1 MTKKEIKRALEICL
15 CDSVDGVYKSCEDCP
30 LFNKSGDCSKEL
42 CDETLKQIL
51 KENEPAPAGTDT
63 SSNHKNT
70 TTLDDTAKL
79 EICQEKL
86 LKIWGRNTDV
96 LGHCIDICDMIH
108 SVSEMI
114 RTVLDV
120 LNDLEKLGD
129 NNAN

>member
-1 MTKKEIKRALEICL
+1 MVTARFVIK
-15 CDSVDGVYKSCEDCP
+15 SV
-30 LFNKSGDCSKEL
+30 
-42 CDETLKQIL
+42 LKFFAKFIIDNFD

-63 SSNHKNT
+63 SSKNKKST
-70 TTLDDTAKL
+70 TFDDTANL
-79 EICQEKL
+79 AICQEKL

-120 LNDLEKLGD
+120 LNDLDKAGD
-129 NNAN
+129 DNANQ

>member
-1 MTKKEIKRALEICL
+1 MTKEKIIEMAKQCVESDGNCASCKWRDHAG
-15 CDSVDGVYKSCEDCP
+15 CDVDFAEYIID
-30 LFNKSGDCSKEL
+30 
-42 CDETLKQIL
+42 
-51 KENEPAPAGTDT
+51 KENEPAPSGNDT

-129 NNAN
+129 TNAN

>member
-1 MTKKEIKRALEICL
+1 MKLTKDELTKSLEICGKGEGCEGCPMDSPNNACTDILLKNAL
-15 CDSVDGVYKSCEDCP
+15 CY
-30 LFNKSGDCSKEL
+30 
-42 CDETLKQIL
+42 L
-51 KENEPAPAGTDT
+51 KENEPAPSGNDT

-129 NNAN
+129 TNAN

>member
-1 MTKKEIKRALEICL
+1 MTKEEILKAAEHCTIEYSGNC
-15 CDSVDGVYKSCEDCP
+15 SGCP
-30 LFNKSGDCSKEL
+30 LSGKGCISIF
-42 CDETLKQIL
+42 TQYIIN
-51 KENEPAPAGTDT
+51 KENEPAPSSNDT

-129 NNAN
+129 TNAN